1 MDAARLAQPF
11 PPIPSY
17 LPQPV
22 LTLSGVFRYR
32 IVSEPDAPPPPP
44 AR

>member
-1 MDAARLAQPF
+1 MLPRSSGSEILDRYM
-11 PPIPSY
+11 PPPS
-17 LPQPV
+17 

-32 IVSEPDAPPPPP
+32 AVVSEPDAPPPPP

>member
-1 MDAARLAQPF
+1 MDTVRLAQPF

-17 LPQPV
+17 LPQPS

>member
-1 MDAARLAQPF
+1 MDAVRLAQPF
-11 PPIPSY
+11 PPIPSSM
-17 LPQPV
+17 PQAA

-32 IVSEPDAPPPPP
+32 IVSAPDARPPPP